1 MGCLIFF
8 YYFYSLVLRQKQQ
21 NFMTKNSY
29 YQVRLIDVAT
39 DICCAIFA
47 YFNFGNLANAIKCS
61 GFLHI
66 TNLFINKN
74 KYYEFN
80 V

>member
-1 MGCLIFF
+1 MGFLIFF
-8 YYFYSLVLRQKQQ
+8 YYFYGLVLRQKQK
-21 NFMTKNSY
+21 NIMTKNSY
-29 YQVRLIDVAT
+29 YQVILIEIAT
-39 DICCAIFA
+39 NICCAIFA

-66 TNLFINKN
+66 TNPFINKN
-74 KYYEFN
+74 LYYEFN

>member
-1 MGCLIFF
+1 
-8 YYFYSLVLRQKQQ
+8 
-21 NFMTKNSY
+21 MTKNSY
-29 YQVRLIDVAT
+29 YQVRLIECAT
-39 DICCAIFA
+39 YICCAIFA
-47 YFNFGNLANAIKCS
+47 YLNFGNLANAIKCS

-66 TNLFINKN
+66 TNLFNNKN

>member
-1 MGCLIFF
+1 
-8 YYFYSLVLRQKQQ
+8 
-21 NFMTKNSY
+21 MTKNSY
-29 YQVRLIDVAT
+29 YQIRLIESSAY
-39 DICCAIFA
+39 ICCAIFA

-66 TNLFINKN
+66 TNLFNNKN

>member
-1 MGCLIFF
+1 
-8 YYFYSLVLRQKQQ
+8 
-21 NFMTKNSY
+21 MTKISY
-29 YQVRLIDVAT
+29 YQVRLIESAT
-39 DICCAIFA
+39 YICCAIFA

-66 TNLFINKN
+66 TNPFINKN
-74 KYYEFN
+74 LYYEFN